1 MYVIFVITVQIRLIT
16 QLKVPNKSPGMLFGP
31 NIWGL
36 QYQSKFAF
44 TK

>member
-16 QLKVPNKSPGMLFGP
+16 RLKVPYKSPGMLFGP

-36 QYQSKFAF
+36 QYRNKFAF